1 MESGWPLPR
10 KDTAIKT
17 LLVTTVAFAALVMVA
32 PVGVAHAG
40 VCRDMWLP
48 RVLAAPMNTP
58 QRLAAATGWFS
69 CVQNNLD
76 NAYTPAELDAA
87 TEEYK
92 EARNITTAGR
102 ALLAKH

>member
-1 MESGWPLPR
+1 MAARGR
-10 KDTAIKT
+10 DTTMKT
-17 LLVTTVAFAALVMVA
+17 LFLATAAFAALVMVV
-32 PVGVAHAG
+32 PIGTAHAG
-40 VCRDMWLP
+40 VCRDMWFP

-69 CVQNNLD
+69 CVQNNMD

-102 ALLAKH
+102 ELLAKH